1 VAVNTGALK
10 AVVVNRAVAVK
21 RFAGLRACVK
31 SVAANPS
38 SRRLVGL
45 ALLGLALL
53 STGCA
58 TATKPTSDKAA
69 ALKAKIDRCLEQTG
83 GKLPTLYVN
92 DPLDLP
98 LVRETPEAC
107 RGIELQVQEAVYQ
120 RTLQAC
126 DKVLARLGR
135 DQPRLS
141 EDERQSAERQLRSC
155 AQGDPDLFY
164 Q

>member
-1 VAVNTGALK
+1 MAVNTGALTT
-10 AVVVNRAVAVK
+10 VAV
-21 RFAGLRACVK
+21 RRAAV
-31 SVAANPS
+31 NPA

-45 ALLGLALL
+45 ALVGLALL

-58 TATKPTSDKAA
+58 TAKNPTSVRQTQAA

-107 RGIELQVQEAVYQ
+107 RGIERQVQEAAHQ
-120 RTLQAC
+120 RTLQVC
-126 DKVLARLGR
+126 EQVLAQLSR

-141 EDERQSAERQLRSC
+141 EEDRQTAERQLSRC
-155 AQGDPDLFY
+155 VDGDPDLFY
-164 Q
+164 W

>member
-1 VAVNTGALK
+1 MRVVAVNTGVLTT
-10 AVVVNRAVAVK
+10 VAVK
-21 RFAGLRACVK
+21 R
-31 SVAANPS
+31 AAVNPA
-38 SRRLVGL
+38 SRCLGGL
-45 ALLGLALL
+45 ALVGLALL

-58 TATKPTSDKAA
+58 TATKPTSDTQAKKA
-69 ALKAKIDRCLEQTG
+69 ALKAKIERCLEQTG

-92 DPLDLP
+92 DPLDVP
-98 LVRETPEAC
+98 LVRDTPEAC
-107 RGIELQVQEAVYQ
+107 RGIELQVQEAVHQ

-155 AQGDPDLFY
+155 AQGDPELFY